1 MGRKKQK
8 RKTVLLTIFPKV
20 VHINITLMTTILVLA
35 GKPASQLIA
44 IVLLQSQQPHCVI
57 QTITSICVLTTESSE

>member
-8 RKTVLLTIFPKV
+8 RKTILKIFPKV

-35 GKPASQLIA
+35 GKPASQLTA